1 MMQHPQRIYPGLNA
15 MAASST
21 GRYSPTNSYRRGM
34 QQGNSIFGT
43 SVDDHFFRAQAALAE
58 MDIKNVNVSAATMLR
73 PQDMF
78 SYGYHHAQSLASS
91 AGVDFDSASIAQS
104 SSSLLDSSV
113 AQQATESMASLQQVM
128 AMQHHY
134 PSHQFAQYPQMG
146 QPFNACAAAAVATAN
161 AANAVASIP
170 TNGMQNSVMQ
180 RYPLSAPNAGLEM
193 MDVDPRELERFAE
206 HFKQRRI
213 KLGVTQAD
221 VGKALA
227 HLKMPGV
234 GSLSQST
241 ICRFESLTLSHNNMV
256 ALKPILH
263 SWLEKAE
270 DAMKNKDVNGDA
282 NGILP
287 NTEKKRKRTSIAA
300 PEKRLLEDYFRQQP
314 RPTGDRISAIAEKLD
329 LKKNVVR
336 VWFCNQRQKA
346 KRRFRGQ
353 SSNGTN
359 NSNNGNNNNNNNTNA
374 SSTNSSTSS
383 TAANSTNNIIS
394 SNQQQQQRMNNC
406 DSESNNTNN
415 SLANITVNIG
425 KCEPFGEIG
434 IDTNCVDQ
442 TVKNISG
449 LGLFY

>member
-1 MMQHPQRIYPGLNA
+1 
-15 MAASST
+15 
-21 GRYSPTNSYRRGM
+21 
-34 QQGNSIFGT
+34 
-43 SVDDHFFRAQAALAE
+43 

-78 SYGYHHAQSLASS
+78 SYGYHAQSLASS
-91 AGVDFDSASIAQS
+91 AGVDFDSSSIAQS

-146 QPFNACAAAAVATAN
+146 PPFNACAAAAVASAN
-161 AANAVASIP
+161 AAVGNAVASIP

-270 DAMKNKDVNGDA
+270 EAMKNKDVNGDA

-336 VWFCNQRQKA
+336 VWFCNQRQKQ
-346 KRRFRGQ
+346 KRSRFRGQ

-359 NSNNGNNNNNNNTNA
+359 NNNNNNNNNNA
-374 SSTNSSTSS
+374 SSTNSSSSS
-383 TAANSTNNIIS
+383 TTANSTNNAQQQQ
-394 SNQQQQQRMNNC
+394 QQQQQRMNC
-406 DSESNNTNN
+406 DESNNTN
-415 SLANITVNIG
+415 SLANVTVNIG